1 MSPSRAAWTVVAAV
15 SAAALVAAACEETGT
30 NPLLPPA
37 ADEIVVGF
45 DADPSALPAG
55 DWSLR
60 EAVVDGDTLTLEIE
74 HGGGCRE
81 HRYWLVAV
89 EGFTELPTQGPI
101 PTFEV
106 PVRLA
111 HDDGGDPCEALLRAT
126 LDFGLAPLE
135 AAYRDESGGTG
146 PAMILLRVPEGQG
159 AAATRSVTFR
169 VE

>member
-1 MSPSRAAWTVVAAV
+1 MSTTRIVRTLVVAGA
-15 SAAALVAAACEETGT
+15 AAALVAAACEDSGT
-30 NPLLPPA
+30 NPLLPPS

-45 DADPSALPAG
+45 DADPSELPAG

-60 EAVVDGDTLTLEIE
+60 EAAVDGDTVTLEIE
-74 HGGGCRE
+74 HAGGCRE

-135 AAYRDESGGTG
+135 AAFREESGSTG

-159 AAATRSVTFR
+159 APEVRSVTFR